1 MAFEE
6 WLKQP
11 TPVTFVHRPTLFRR
25 GQEKCFL
32 VGFINSLIIQNYIR
46 QPYMLRWHVKCV
58 YTAVVIWIPFELVV
72 VPLLGKN
79 KQSLWWEFEKKF
91 FLAIAFDKPF
101 VWNIKTIR
109 FDAEKIFQFER
120 KPPWEKTISKTMLL
134 TNSLWHRKIQL
145 KGKRKTR

>member
-79 KQSLWWEFEKKF
+79 KQSLWWEFEKKIF
-91 FLAIAFDKPF
+91 FWQSYLISFLSETLKRSDLMLK
-101 VWNIKTIR
+101 R
-109 FDAEKIFQFER
+109 FFNSSESLLER
-120 KPPWEKTISKTMLL
+120 KRF
-134 TNSLWHRKIQL
+134 RKQCFWQIL
-145 KGKRKTR
+145 FGIGKFN